1 MEKTV
6 SSWFVWA
13 SAEMNQKLAHLRQ
26 GLHPYI
32 SLLFYSL
39 GAGERVEEKV
49 SRWIAVASA
58 ALERGGHLPSA
69 GQDSCGKRRPWVW
82 GSTLELGGRSSTSKW
97 RSCRKVLV
105 WAKSPVLWLRGPH
118 WMRQRCA
125 LTFGGPRRL
134 LPLLEDLQAHR
145 NVQKLL
151 IAISVPHEELLVLED
166 LLAALIEDLPLTLY
180 CHQVLLRW
188 ETGTVD
194 IGHPVPCTSFPI
206 NKVA

>member
-1 MEKTV
+1 MEKTG
-6 SSWFVWA
+6 SSWVVWA

-49 SRWIAVASA
+49 SWWIAVASA

-82 GSTLELGGRSSTSKW
+82 GSTLDLGGRSSTSKW

-105 WAKSPVLWLRGPH
+105 WAKSPVLWLRD
-118 WMRQRCA
+118 
-125 LTFGGPRRL
+125 LTGWGKGVHSPSEDPDACFPCLRTCRL
-134 LPLLEDLQAHR
+134 TGMSR
-145 NVQKLL
+145 NF
-151 IAISVPHEELLVLED
+151 S
-166 LLAALIEDLPLTLY
+166 
-180 CHQVLLRW
+180 
-188 ETGTVD
+188 
-194 IGHPVPCTSFPI
+194 
-206 NKVA
+206 